1 MPFAIGER
9 YAGFAASG
17 DEFPVPQADR
27 VRQIARARDDF
38 AASPAAIGG
47 GSPRSTWKT
56 RRALKLRCRAHEHGV
71 RFDRVVRE
79 IVDV

>member
-17 DEFPVPQADR
+17 DEFPVSQADR

-47 GSPRSTWKT
+47 GFASLHLENAACAQAALPRARTWRK
-56 RRALKLRCRAHEHGV
+56 V
-71 RFDRVVRE
+71 
-79 IVDV
+79 